1 MNNSAIDN
9 LANHAFELA
18 GIAITG
24 VLASGVLI
32 TGFIFNYKGKRIEA
46 DKLKQMPEAYW
57 LAKKAEEE
65 ANALIKKAEAEAS
78 VKKHEIDVSSN
89 ERLAID
95 HRERKTKEQ
104 VAKLE
109 FEQAAFQ
116 SAPPEYW
123 EMLATK
129 AKAENESKTALETA
143 RLQAQA
149 EKNAADAHARA
160 ITSAAREIRQAING

>member
-109 FEQAAFQ
+109 FEQ